1 MSLNTPFPSLRSV
14 GRGNLTG
21 IFLLSAATLVFEI
34 NLFRLFSVAQFYH
47 FAFLIVSLA
56 LLGYG
61 ASGTFL
67 ALFPTWGRQQPQH
80 LLPPLSIA
88 SALCIPISYL
98 LTNWLPFDSY
108 SIAIDRR
115 QVAILALHYIA
126 LATPFFFNGMAVG
139 LLLAVYPQA
148 SGRIYAANL
157 LGSALGCLA
166 TLALPLALGGE
177 GTVIFSSSLA
187 ALSALITFLDKEN
200 RPSWRLGRM
209 GLALLLACML
219 ILGLLDSGGRL
230 LGLPTLHWLDLRLS
244 PYKGLSYAL
253 QYPGARV
260 IFSHWNAFSRIDV
273 VNSPGVRSLSDRPR

>member
-1 MSLNTPFPSLRSV
+1 
-14 GRGNLTG
+14 
-21 IFLLSAATLVFEI
+21 
-34 NLFRLFSVAQFYH
+34 
-47 FAFLIVSLA
+47 
-56 LLGYG
+56 
-61 ASGTFL
+61 
-67 ALFPTWGRQQPQH
+67 
-80 LLPPLSIA
+80 
-88 SALCIPISYL
+88 L
-98 LTNWLPFDSY
+98 LTNWLLFDSY

-148 SGRIYAANL
+148 SGRIYAINL

-187 ALSALITFLDKEN
+187 ALSALIIFLDKDN
-200 RPSWRLGRM
+200 RPSWRPSRM
-209 GLALLLACML
+209 GLVLFLACML

-230 LGLPTLHWLDLRLS
+230 LDLPTLHWPDLRLS

-260 IFSHWNAFSRIDV
+260 IFSRWNAFSRIDV
-273 VNSPGVRSLSDRPR
+273 VNSPRLTLAFRQASVTLPLASHVSNKSFHC